1 MGAGLTFS
9 GVDRLDE
16 MVHAIGGVGSFSAS
30 LREREP
36 QQACKGQSFQGAH
49 SHFDAQAAEVDA
61 RRSNVALFC
70 CCSLRRMDPETVESA
85 RARLNEL
92 SKPGQ
97 RHFPAMLIEDNA
109 LLVERVV
116 SAQAGQRTDGSRSAA
131 AQEDVAAALSLVE
144 EMRDLLER
152 LEVQVVQLA
161 KARRMTW
168 PQIAAAQQHRSP
180 QAATQRYQ
188 RLVTRLAEREGALVA
203 DFPAAGGRNA

>member
-1 MGAGLTFS
+1 MDT
-9 GVDRLDE
+9 E
-16 MVHAIGGVGSFSAS
+16 T
-30 LREREP
+30 
-36 QQACKGQSFQGAH
+36 
-49 SHFDAQAAEVDA
+49 AE
-61 RRSNVALFC
+61 
-70 CCSLRRMDPETVESA
+70 TA

-92 SKPGQ
+92 SKPSG
-97 RHFPAMLIEDNA
+97 RRFPATLIEDDA

-116 SAQAGQRTDGSRSAA
+116 CAQADHRADGSRSAP

-203 DFPAAGGRNA
+203 DTPLAGGRNA